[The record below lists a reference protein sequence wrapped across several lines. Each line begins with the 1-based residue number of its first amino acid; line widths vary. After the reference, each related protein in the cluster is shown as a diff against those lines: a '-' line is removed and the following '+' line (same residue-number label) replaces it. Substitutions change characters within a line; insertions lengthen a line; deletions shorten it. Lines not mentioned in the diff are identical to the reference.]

1 MHFFLKYI
9 FCSQILQKKCI
20 DMQVAIKKINKI
32 NNRILQFFMIAE
44 KVPIFHVK
52 IIYFDFCFRG

>member
-1 MHFFLKYI
+1 
-9 FCSQILQKKCI
+9 
-20 DMQVAIKKINKI
+20 MQVAIKKINKI